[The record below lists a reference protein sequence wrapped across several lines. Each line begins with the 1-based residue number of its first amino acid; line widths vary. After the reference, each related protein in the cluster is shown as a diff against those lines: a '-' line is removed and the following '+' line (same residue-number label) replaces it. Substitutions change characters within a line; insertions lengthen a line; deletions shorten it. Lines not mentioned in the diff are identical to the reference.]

1 LAGVTPAAPA
11 RLAWIEAFRG
21 FAASAV
27 VLYHVARHF
36 DANYGMPR
44 WRAAFQF
51 GHAGVDLFFVI
62 SGFVILFVHWEDIGR
77 PQRISRYAGRRLT
90 RILPIYW
97 VALALTVASRA
108 ASLHIISHA
117 DIAWAILPLPIFA
130 DPLLGVAWTLQYE
143 LVFYVVFGLMILT
156 RAGGVAV
163 LAGWLGLVL
172 IAAVRGS
179 EIALPDAYWQTYNLE
194 FFAGMVVA
202 YWLHT
207 ARPAHGNAVL
217 AAGVSLFLVSALA
230 EDAGWIDGYGRLAR
244 LAYGVPSAL
253 IVCGGAAASRRGT
266 GRVPAVLAAIGAASY
281 SIYLFQFIAI
291 GMAWQLWRAAGLDK
305 TVPPPI
311 GMAIFCVAAI
321 GAGVAISRL
330 VEYPLLTL
338 FRGLGTALR
347 PVQHR

>member
-1 LAGVTPAAPA
+1 VRAGAPA

-36 DANYGMPR
+36 DANYGMPL

-77 PQRISRYAGRRLT
+77 PERIRRYAGRRLT

-97 VALALTVASRA
+97 VALAMTIAWRA
-108 ASLHIISHA
+108 ASAHVVSRSDL
-117 DIAWAILPLPIFA
+117 AWAILPLPIFA
-130 DPLLGVAWTLQYE
+130 DPVLGVAWTLQYE
-143 LVFYVVFGLMILT
+143 LVFYVVFGLMILN
-156 RAGGVAV
+156 RSAGVAM
-163 LAGWLGLVL
+163 LAAWLALVL
-172 IAAVRGS
+172 FEAVRGG
-179 EIALPDAYWQTYNLE
+179 EIALPDAYWQAYNLE
-194 FFAGMVVA
+194 FFAGMAAA
-202 YWLHT
+202 YCLRTFRLERHKV
-207 ARPAHGNAVL
+207 VL
-217 AAGVSLFLVSALA
+217 AAGVILFLLAAVA
-230 EDAGWIDGYGRLAR
+230 EDFGRIDGYGRLAR
-244 LAYGVPSAL
+244 VAYGVPAAL
-253 IVCGGAAASRRGT
+253 IVFGGAEASRRGS

-291 GMAWQLWRAAGLDK
+291 GMSWQVWRAAGLDK

-311 GMAIFCVAAI
+311 GMAVFCVAAI

-338 FRGLGTALR
+338 CRGLGTVLR
-347 PVQHR
+347 PVQQR